1 MRDRVELTRCRWR
14 GSLRALESAHVGH
27 ATGPGQRNRSPF
39 AGNLLVQG
47 RVRGDA
53 VAPCHL
59 RTRIHE
65 GQQGDEVTDISLRH
79 GRTSP
84 ARPFKATS
92 TSCCCGRSKVP
103 PGSSQNAKGSVRPK
117 RFLVC
122 RFGSDCVIVTTIKSS
137 FSSLTYF
144 LKTNPRAGGVGLIGA
159 RSTDT
164 SRISS
169 LDSFFEE
176 LCQMK
181 MSQLPMVMQKRL
193 ATRHDV
199 QPKLFHV
206 RSQRTPGMLAKADD
220 QTTLEHKYLLVAKS
234 WRDPSY
240 IASTYL

>member
-1 MRDRVELTRCRWR
+1 
-14 GSLRALESAHVGH
+14 
-27 ATGPGQRNRSPF
+27 
-39 AGNLLVQG
+39 
-47 RVRGDA
+47 
-53 VAPCHL
+53 
-59 RTRIHE
+59 
-65 GQQGDEVTDISLRH
+65 
-79 GRTSP
+79 
-84 ARPFKATS
+84 
-92 TSCCCGRSKVP
+92 
-103 PGSSQNAKGSVRPK
+103 
-117 RFLVC
+117 
-122 RFGSDCVIVTTIKSS
+122 VTTIKSS

-181 MSQLPMVMQKRL
+181 MSRLPMVMQNCL

-206 RSQRTPGMLAKADD
+206 RSQTTPGRLAKADD
-220 QTTLEHKYLLVAKS
+220 QTKKEHKYLLVAKS